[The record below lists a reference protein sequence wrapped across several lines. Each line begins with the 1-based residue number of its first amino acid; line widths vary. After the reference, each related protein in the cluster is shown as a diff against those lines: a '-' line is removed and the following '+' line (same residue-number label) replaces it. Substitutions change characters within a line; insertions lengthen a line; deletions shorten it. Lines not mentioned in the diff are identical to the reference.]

1 MILTPLNIQIAI
13 IKAWYSIALK
23 SIKYYGGLAVGINNS
38 CLLKE
43 ARLLRA
49 YVDILKNFEI
59 VGSTI
64 TCSCCIEG
72 DYTVLLNDLSELTE
86 AKIQFG
92 CDNAGSMYY
101 DSISYPFTYYYD
113 NNNSKVVIE
122 FSTLLNPSTDEPY
135 VLNLDGVEFTDNCS
149 FEPNTVS
156 PIEVAVIDEVTDIP
170 VTADNIYG
178 DWDGNITIYEPG
190 GTELF
195 PPLTIS
201 VDIIDD
207 PQAIVNRWNNDG
219 PEEWLLLYDGTQY
232 TMLTPFDG
240 TDYSGY
246 TVVFSQY
253 EGGQDSL
260 ALRTLFIPQP
270 FVTEGTRAS
279 TIINIPNTFVG
290 SIPATSTIQPAIP
303 QPFIT
308 EPTLATA
315 ELVIPDTIFST
326 VQTPA
331 TMTIV
336 IKDVAMFGTVNP
348 TNQFFLYNSNLMFSH
363 VGPYADPAAL
373 VSGFNSSNTNGF
385 TMSYVGPSPT
395 TSGLSIF
402 EIESPISGQ
411 PFNDGI
417 IKIIY
422 IGAVS
427 NQPVSGTFS
436 GGTSIKPLSLTISDD
451 FGLNYAVSYPSFSN
465 VADFVIDFNNTVTGY
480 TLTLGSTDPGFS
492 YLIFTPSGPF
502 TYDYNDTS
510 LEFVAIDP
518 TFLGGTYSN
527 SAEYQGGIDTTE
539 CEYSLRLYDSLGTEI
554 AVVADSVP
562 TIFTSIQDIA
572 DDIQNNV
579 LNFNIYFFGA
589 GVNTNNEIT
598 TSFPYP
604 FDLPESLTCE
614 TYNGY
619 YFVLEITYTSSEY
632 GPYTSDNSDI
642 GNGLNAVSKKY
653 EISDTTGLLYS
664 VAAGS
669 YNYPNGSEI
678 INGLIP
684 AFNDDPSISYEAE
697 YVEPG
702 PNTPETLSAV
712 VNNFLT
718 ELTAAT
724 ITAGQEIIAEI
735 DSIETEIKFLG
746 NYQAPITGG
755 LPSYATMISNL
766 NTSIVSNNFVPGLNS
781 IYTGTG
787 ILQISPTTQGAA
799 FNGKLLRIN
808 KIVYTPAT
816 VELIFGSAFINTF
829 YILRT
834 LDNEETENLCVYFQ
848 SASKNG
854 IEQAALVANS
864 INSSSTGYTATVVG
878 NTVTILAP
886 AFTGIDSNNIN
897 LDLQVYT
904 GFTTINAVTH
914 SADAELTIATFTGGD
929 TIPTLIKQVA
939 FSGGVAP
946 IPTTRVRFYT
956 PEQPT
961 TVPPYGTGNWAYN
974 TVEQLEYD
982 YDLGDY
988 EATGVYSGG
997 IDPTVGQFTVEVLE
1011 ADLDPYAI
1019 LYNDSDPQNYLS
1031 KQALVDSFNADP
1043 NNLDFQIVL
1052 PLVGNLNKFLSPPD
1066 SFAFFNDYI
1075 FRYSYIYVSPQYP
1088 NYEDID
1094 TTFGA
1099 IGINDVGIDPT
1110 LTSYEGTFA
1119 EGNIGTFV
1127 NDNPCTPETVEQT
1140 CLSNK
1145 DVSKII
1151 AHIDKLVR

>member
-1 MILTPLNIQIAI
+1 MVLTNTKIQTAI
-13 IKAWYSIALK
+13 VKAWYSIALK

-59 VGSTI
+59 VNSTI

-72 DYTVLLNDLSELTE
+72 DYTVLLNELSELTE

-92 CDNAGSMYY
+92 CDNSGSMFYN
-101 DSISYPFTYYYD
+101 SISYPFTYFYD
-113 NNNSKVVIE
+113 SDNKIIVIQ
-122 FSTLLNPSTDEPY
+122 FSTLIDPSTDNPY
-135 VLNLDGVEFTDNCS
+135 ALTLDQVVFTEDCS

-156 PIEVAVIDEVTDIP
+156 PIEAAVIEEVTDIP
-170 VTADNIYG
+170 VTVDNIYG
-178 DWDGNITIYEPG
+178 DWDGNITIYEDDG
-190 GTELF
+190 ITVLHQR
-195 PPLTIS
+195 TIS

-207 PQAIVNRWNNDG
+207 PQAIVDYWNTNG

-253 EGGQDSL
+253 EGGQDPL
-260 ALRTLFIPQP
+260 APTTSFIPQV
-270 FVTEGTRAS
+270 FVPVGTRAS
-279 TIINIPNTFVG
+279 TVVDIPNTFVG
-290 SIPATSTIQPAIP
+290 SIAATSTIQPTIP

-348 TNQFFLYNSNLMFSH
+348 TNQFFTYNSNLMFSH
-363 VGPYADPAAL
+363 VGAYADPAAL

-385 TMSYVGPSPT
+385 IMSYVGPSPT

-427 NQPVSGTFS
+427 NQPVSGTFL

-451 FGLNYAVSYPSFSN
+451 FGLVYDVISPSFSN
-465 VADFVIDFNNTVTGY
+465 VADFVTDFNTTVAGY

-502 TYDYNDTS
+502 TYDYNGT
-510 LEFVAIDP
+510 LLTFIATDP

-539 CEYSLRLYDSLGTEI
+539 CTYTLKLYDTSNVLVLPVIENTTPTI
-554 AVVADSVP
+554 YTSVAD
-562 TIFTSIQDIA
+562 IAEDIL
-572 DDIQNNV
+572 DNGDNT
-579 LNFNIYFFGA
+579 YRFGT
-589 GVNTNNEIT
+589 GVNVNNEIT
-598 TSFPYP
+598 TIFPYE
-604 FDLPESLTCE
+604 FELPQSLICE

-619 YFVLEITYTSSEY
+619 YFSILIEYTSSQY
-632 GPYTSDNSDI
+632 GSYVSENSYI
-642 GNGLNAVSKKY
+642 SNGLNAVSKQY
-653 EISDTTGLLYS
+653 EINDTTGLSYS
-664 VAAGS
+664 VVADS

-684 AFNDDPSISYEAE
+684 AFNNDPSISYEAE

-702 PNTPETLSAV
+702 PNTPETPATV

-718 ELTAAT
+718 ELTAAG
-724 ITAGQEIIAEI
+724 ISNGQEIIAEI

-755 LPSYATMISNL
+755 LPSYTTMITNL
-766 NTSIVSNNFVPGLNS
+766 NNSIVSNNFVPGLNS
-781 IYTGTG
+781 ISIAGS
-787 ILQISPTTQGAA
+787 IIQESPPTQGGV

-816 VELIFGSAFINTF
+816 VELTFGIATPSTLFLLRVDSIIICAYFSAFFNTPDDVA
-829 YILRT
+829 ILVE
-834 LDNEETENLCVYFQ
+834 NE
-848 SASKNG
+848 
-854 IEQAALVANS
+854 
-864 INSSSTGYTATVVG
+864 INSSGTDYTATRVDS
-878 NTVTILAP
+878 TVTISALP
-886 AFTGIDSNNIN
+886 FTGESFN
-897 LDLQVYT
+897 LFPLSLQVYS
-904 GFTTINAVTH
+904 GSVVINSTTYSTNPSFDVA
-914 SADAELTIATFTGGD
+914 SFTGG
-929 TIPTLIKQVA
+929 TTTPTLIKQVA

-956 PEQPT
+956 PEQPVT
-961 TVPPYGTGNWAYN
+961 APIYGTGNWAYN
-974 TVEQLEYD
+974 TVEELEYD
-982 YDLGDY
+982 YDSGEYL
-988 EATGVYSGG
+988 ATGIYSGG
-997 IDPTVGQFTVEVLE
+997 IDPTVGQFTVDIFTPLPIST
-1011 ADLDPYAI
+1011 LYAS

-1031 KQALVDSFNADP
+1031 KQALVDIFNANP

-1052 PLVGNLNKFLSPPD
+1052 PLVGNVTRFLSPPD

-1075 FRYSYIYVSPQYP
+1075 FRYSYDYVSPQYTD
-1088 NYEDID
+1088 YEDID
-1094 TTFGA
+1094 TAF
-1099 IGINDVGIDPT
+1099 INGLDPV
-1110 LTSYEGTFA
+1110 LTPYEGTFE

-1127 NDNPCTPETVEQT
+1127 TDNPCTPETVEQT